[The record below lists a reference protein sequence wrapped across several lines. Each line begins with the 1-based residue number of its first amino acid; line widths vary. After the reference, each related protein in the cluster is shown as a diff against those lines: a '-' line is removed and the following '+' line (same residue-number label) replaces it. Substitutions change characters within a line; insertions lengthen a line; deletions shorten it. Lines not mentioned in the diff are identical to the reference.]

1 MPIPY
6 PWWQYHGYL
15 GLGLVLHI
23 QGQYEEPRRTG
34 EELLPCKEQLKTS
47 AIGKSKDHDK
57 GTNIRMFLKMK
68 LKNQANLLTIQVPF

>member
-23 QGQYEEPRRTG
+23 RGQYEDLGRIG
-34 EELLPCKEQLKTS
+34 EEFLRCKEQLKTS
-47 AIGKSKDHDK
+47 AIGKLKDCDK
-57 GTNIRMFLKMK
+57 GKNIR
-68 LKNQANLLTIQVPF
+68 KN